1 VITNILKGGLYL
13 IDNYL
18 TRKEKIT
25 ITSIQILD
33 EKGIKGLTTREI
45 AARQNITE
53 PAIYR
58 HFSSKKKII
67 FSIIE
72 KFKIFDELI
81 TSTIRENEMQPI
93 EALTYYIES
102 FSKYYENYPEI
113 TTIMFSLDIYGYD
126 KELKDEM
133 FDTFEKRDQ
142 LIIGIIKKGQD
153 ENIFNKDI
161 SPEYFSHI
169 IIDVLW
175 GTIKRWKFKDTKGNL
190 TQEVMEKID
199 WLINKEVSL

>member
-1 VITNILKGGLYL
+1 L

-45 AARQNITE
+45 ASRQNITE

-67 FSIIE
+67 LSIIE

-81 TSTIRENEMQPI
+81 SSTIMENNMAPL
-93 EALTYYIES
+93 EALRYYIES

-113 TTIMFSLDIYGYD
+113 TTVMFSLDVYGYD
-126 KELKDEM
+126 EELKDEM
-133 FDTFEKRDQ
+133 FDTFSQRDE
-142 LIIGIIKKGQD
+142 LIRKIIEKGQ
-153 ENIFNKDI
+153 EEKLFIKNISSKYI
-161 SPEYFSHI
+161 SEM
-169 IIDVLW
+169 IIDILW
-175 GTIKRWKFKDTKGNL
+175 GTIKRWKLEGCKTNL
-190 TQEVMEKID
+190 TLEVMEKIN
-199 WLINKEVSL
+199 WFIEKEVSLNEKSSNSR

>member
-1 VITNILKGGLYL
+1 M

-45 AARQNITE
+45 ASRQNITE

-67 FSIIE
+67 LSIIE
-72 KFKIFDELI
+72 NFKIFDELI
-81 TSTIRENEMQPI
+81 SSTIIENKMAPLD
-93 EALTYYIES
+93 ALRYYIES

-113 TTIMFSLDIYGYD
+113 TTIMFSLDVYGYD
-126 KELKDEM
+126 EDLRNEM
-133 FDTFEKRDQ
+133 FDTFSKRDK
-142 LIIGIIKKGQD
+142 LI
-153 ENIFNKDI
+153 KDI
-161 SPEYFSHI
+161 IEEGQKKNLFTEKISSKYISEM
-169 IIDVLW
+169 IIDILW
-175 GTIKRWKFKDTKGNL
+175 GTIKRWKLNGCKTDL
-190 TQEVMEKID
+190 TPQVMEKLNWFIA
-199 WLINKEVSL
+199 KEVSLNEKSSNSR

>member
-1 VITNILKGGLYL
+1 M

-45 AARQNITE
+45 ASRQNITE

-67 FSIIE
+67 LSIIE

-81 TSTIRENEMQPI
+81 SSTITENNMEPI
-93 EALTYYIES
+93 EALKYYIES

-113 TTIMFSLDIYGYD
+113 TTIMFSFDVYGYD
-126 KELKDEM
+126 EELKKEM
-133 FDTFEKRDQ
+133 LDSFSKRDE
-142 LIIGIIKKGQD
+142 LITSIIKKGQS
-153 ENIFNKDI
+153 ENLFTKNISSDYISQMIVDI
-161 SPEYFSHI
+161 
-169 IIDVLW
+169 LW
-175 GTIKRWKFKDTKGNL
+175 GTIKRWKFNGCKTDL
-190 TQEVMEKID
+190 TTEVMKKLNWFIE
-199 WLINKEVSL
+199 KEVGSNEKSSNS

>member
-1 VITNILKGGLYL
+1 M

-45 AARQNITE
+45 ASRQNITE

-67 FSIIE
+67 LSIIE

-81 TSTIRENEMQPI
+81 SSTIIENKMAPLD
-93 EALTYYIES
+93 ALKYYIES

-113 TTIMFSLDIYGYD
+113 TTIMFSLDVYGYD
-126 KELKDEM
+126 EDLKDEM
-133 FDTFEKRDQ
+133 FDTFSQRDK
-142 LIIGIIKKGQD
+142 LI
-153 ENIFNKDI
+153 KDI
-161 SPEYFSHI
+161 IEEGQKKNLFTEKISSEYISEM
-169 IIDVLW
+169 IIDILW
-175 GTIKRWKFKDTKGNL
+175 GTIKRWKLNGCKTDL
-190 TQEVMEKID
+190 TPQVMEKLNWFIE
-199 WLINKEVSL
+199 KEVSSNEKSSNSR

>member
-1 VITNILKGGLYL
+1 M

-67 FSIIE
+67 LSIIE

-81 TSTIRENEMQPI
+81 SSTIIENDMAPL
-93 EALTYYIES
+93 EALRYYIES

-113 TTIMFSLDIYGYD
+113 TTIMFSLDVYGYD
-126 KELKDEM
+126 KDLKQEM
-133 FDTFEKRDQ
+133 FDTFSQRDD
-142 LIIGIIKKGQD
+142 LIQSIIEKGQD
-153 ENIFNKDI
+153 KNLFAKNISSKYI
-161 SPEYFSHI
+161 SEM
-169 IIDVLW
+169 IIDILW
-175 GTIKRWKFKDTKGNL
+175 GTIKRWKFNNCTGDL
-190 TQEVMEKID
+190 TPQVMEKLNWFIE
-199 WLINKEVSL
+199 KEVNSNEKSSNSR

>member
-1 VITNILKGGLYL
+1 M

-45 AARQNITE
+45 ASRQNITE

-67 FSIIE
+67 LSIIE

-81 TSTIRENEMQPI
+81 SSTIIENKMAPLD
-93 EALTYYIES
+93 ALKYYIES

-113 TTIMFSLDIYGYD
+113 TTIMFSLDVYGYD
-126 KELKDEM
+126 EDLKDEM
-133 FDTFEKRDQ
+133 FDTFSQRDK
-142 LIIGIIKKGQD
+142 LI
-153 ENIFNKDI
+153 KDI
-161 SPEYFSHI
+161 IEEGQKKNLFTEKISSKYISEM
-169 IIDVLW
+169 IIDILW
-175 GTIKRWKFKDTKGNL
+175 GTIKRWKLNGCKTDL
-190 TQEVMEKID
+190 TPQVMEKLNWFIE
-199 WLINKEVSL
+199 KEVSSNEKSSNSR

>member
-1 VITNILKGGLYL
+1 M

-45 AARQNITE
+45 ASRQNITE

-67 FSIIE
+67 LSIIE
-72 KFKIFDELI
+72 NFKIFDELI
-81 TSTIRENEMQPI
+81 SGTIIENKMAPLD
-93 EALTYYIES
+93 ALRYYIES

-113 TTIMFSLDIYGYD
+113 TTIMFSLDVYGYD
-126 KELKDEM
+126 EDLRNEM
-133 FDTFEKRDQ
+133 FDTFSKRDK
-142 LIIGIIKKGQD
+142 LI
-153 ENIFNKDI
+153 KDI
-161 SPEYFSHI
+161 IEEGQKKNLFTEKISSKYISEM
-169 IIDVLW
+169 IIDILW
-175 GTIKRWKFKDTKGNL
+175 GTIKRWKLNGCKTDL
-190 TQEVMEKID
+190 TPQVMEKLNWFIA
-199 WLINKEVSL
+199 KEVSLNEKSSNSR

>member
-1 VITNILKGGLYL
+1 VITNIVKGGLYL

-67 FSIIE
+67 LSIIE

-81 TSTIRENEMQPI
+81 SSTIKENEMQAI
-93 EALTYYIES
+93 DALTYYIES

-126 KELKDEM
+126 EELKKEM
-133 FDTFEKRDQ
+133 FDTFKKRDQ
-142 LIIGIIKKGQD
+142 LITEIVKKAQD
-153 ENIFNKDI
+153 ENLFDRDI
-161 SPEYFSHI
+161 SAEYFSDI
-169 IIDVLW
+169 IIDILW
-175 GTIKRWKFKDTKGNL
+175 GTIKRWKFKDSKRNL
-190 TQEVMEKID
+190 TQEVMKKIN
-199 WLINKEVSL
+199 WLINKEVVL

>member
-1 VITNILKGGLYL
+1 L

-45 AARQNITE
+45 ASRQNITE

-67 FSIIE
+67 LSIIE
-72 KFKIFDELI
+72 NFKIFDELI
-81 TSTIRENEMQPI
+81 SGTIIENKMAPLD
-93 EALTYYIES
+93 ALRYYIES

-113 TTIMFSLDIYGYD
+113 TTIMFSLDVYGYD
-126 KELKDEM
+126 EDLRNEM
-133 FDTFEKRDQ
+133 FDTFSKRDK
-142 LIIGIIKKGQD
+142 LI
-153 ENIFNKDI
+153 KDI
-161 SPEYFSHI
+161 IEEGQKKNLFTEKISSKYISEM
-169 IIDVLW
+169 IIDILW
-175 GTIKRWKFKDTKGNL
+175 GTIKRWKLNGCKTDL
-190 TQEVMEKID
+190 TPQVMEKLNWFIA
-199 WLINKEVSL
+199 KEVSLNEKSSNSR